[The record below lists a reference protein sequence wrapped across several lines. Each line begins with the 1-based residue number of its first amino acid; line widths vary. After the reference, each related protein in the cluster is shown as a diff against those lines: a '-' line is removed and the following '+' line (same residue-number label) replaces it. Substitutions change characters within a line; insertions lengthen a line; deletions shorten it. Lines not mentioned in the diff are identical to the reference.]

1 MGIGAQSLSPHWN
14 QFDPCALEGT
24 EPSARFYAEPGTM
37 WTTLFTVSFWSSP
50 PPWPCGVVLN
60 LSRRALKTSNDAAVG
75 AIKAGGGW

>member
-37 WTTLFTVSFWSSP
+37 WTTLFTVSF
-50 PPWPCGVVLN
+50 
-60 LSRRALKTSNDAAVG
+60 
-75 AIKAGGGW
+75 

>member
-60 LSRRALKTSNDAAVG
+60 LSRGAHWRHPMMLRSARSRLEAV
-75 AIKAGGGW
+75 